1 MVVVVQPN
9 VVTDRSGRTG
19 VQVGETVRITRTGV
33 ERLHDYP
40 MQFIRIRS

>member
-9 VVTDRSGRTG
+9 VVTYDERMGL
-19 VQVGETVRITRTGV
+19 QVGETLRITRTGV

-40 MQFIRIRS
+40 MRFVLVRA